1 MMKKGMGVDAMIN
14 KCFSSD
20 PSYSGLD
27 ISRSFPM
34 RYRGKKLPMPEILCC
49 LLLGIVL
56 VLPVGCAPS
65 SDENLQESPL
75 AETGPQSPQTPEA
88 ANPGLDPA
96 TAARLERVRQSLQQ
110 GLDVNKADAEGRTA
124 LMMAAF
130 DGYTEVVE
138 LLVEHGAEVDLCDGA
153 GRTALMY
160 AASGPFPQT
169 VELLI
174 KGGADVN
181 LIDTVERWTALMFA
195 AAEGHQPV
203 VEVLLRHGAD
213 IDVTDADG
221 DAAIDHARN
230 RKQSHIV
237 VLLESWPKDN

>member
-1 MMKKGMGVDAMIN
+1 MGVDAMIN
-14 KCFSSD
+14 KCPFFD
-20 PSYSGLD
+20 RSYSGLD
-27 ISRSFPM
+27 ISRNPYHLSLRSFPM
-34 RYRGKKLPMPEILCC
+34 TGILFC

-65 SDENLQESPL
+65 SDENRQESPL
-75 AETGPQSPQTPEA
+75 TETDLQSPQTPEA
-88 ANPGLDPA
+88 PNPGLDQA
-96 TAARLERVRQSLQQ
+96 SADRLERVRQSLQQ
-110 GLDVNKADAEGRTA
+110 GLDVNKADADGRTA

-138 LLVEHGAEVDLCDGA
+138 LFVEYEAEVDLRDGA

-174 KGGADVN
+174 KSGADVN
-181 LIDTVERWTALMFA
+181 LIDTVERWTALMIA
-195 AAEGHQPV
+195 AAEGLQPV

-213 IDVTDADG
+213 IDITDADG